1 MTSTQ
6 LDTYANFID
15 GRWDGSS
22 ASETFEVFNPATGE
36 PVGRGPQSGE
46 ADVDQAVA
54 GARRAFESWRWTL
67 PDERAQLVHRLGDEA
82 ERRLDEIATAITR
95 EQGKPLD
102 EARGEVRK
110 LISMLHFYAEEAT
123 RTLGQTIPNAQ
134 DGFISIVEKEPV
146 GVVAGIA
153 PWNYPVELIGW
164 KLAAALA
171 AGCAIVVKPSEYTP
185 GSAVALWRCVEAAG
199 IPPGVANL
207 VQGAGDT
214 GRMLVGHPDV
224 AKVAFT
230 GSQATGEMI
239 YRTVTGITSLS
250 LELGGTCPM
259 VVTATADLELAASGA
274 IRRSFRN
281 AGQICIA
288 INRIYVEE
296 PVYDE
301 FLSRV
306 TEGVRRLVVADGLEN
321 PAADVGAITTG
332 EVLERTG
339 RHVEQAARAGGRV
352 TVGGD
357 RPNGSKGQFY
367 APTVVA
373 DCTQDMLLMH
383 EETFGPAVGVAPVRS
398 MDHGIELANQTPSGL
413 AAYAYS
419 TDVEEVFALSR
430 RLDFGNVA
438 VNNVDAG
445 IINAPYGG
453 RHQSGIGYEHG
464 REGLESYLQL
474 KHVRLRHGATAPTG
488 DR

>member
-1 MTSTQ
+1 
-6 LDTYANFID
+6 
-15 GRWDGSS
+15 
-22 ASETFEVFNPATGE
+22 
-36 PVGRGPQSGE
+36 
-46 ADVDQAVA
+46 
-54 GARRAFESWRWTL
+54 
-67 PDERAQLVHRLGDEA
+67 
-82 ERRLDEIATAITR
+82 
-95 EQGKPLD
+95 
-102 EARGEVRK
+102 
-110 LISMLHFYAEEAT
+110 MLHFYAEEAT
-123 RTLGQTIPNAQ
+123 RTLGQTIPNAE
-134 DGFISIVEKEPV
+134 DGFLSIVEKEPV

-185 GSAVALWRCVEAAG
+185 GSAVELWRCVEATG

-207 VQGAGDT
+207 VHGGGET
-214 GRMLVGHPDV
+214 GRMLVGHPLI

-259 VVTATADLELAASGA
+259 VVSAQADLGLAAKGA
-274 IRRSFRN
+274 VRRSFRN

-288 INRIYVEE
+288 INRIYVEDAA
-296 PVYDE
+296 YDE
-301 FLSRV
+301 FLARV
-306 TEGVRRLVVADGLEN
+306 TEGVRRLVVADGLQN
-321 PAADVGAITTG
+321 PAAGAVTND
-332 EVLERTG
+332 EVLDRTA
-339 RHVEQAARAGGRV
+339 RHVGQARDAGGRV

-357 RPNGSKGQFY
+357 RLNGSRGNFY

-383 EETFGPAVGVAPVRS
+383 EETFGPAVGVAAVRS
-398 MDHGIELANQTPSGL
+398 LDQGIELANQTPSGL

-419 TDVEEVFALSR
+419 TDVEEVFAMSR

-474 KHVRLRHGATAPTG
+474 KHVRLRHGATAPAG